1 MKIGILCAGDREAA
15 PFFPWI
21 EHCHI
26 REKAMLKIHEGLI
39 ENTEV
44 AVLFSGVCKVN
55 AAIAAQVLID
65 TFGCDAIINC
75 GTAGAMDERLKVFDT
90 VISTEAAYHDVA
102 EGALTRFH
110 PWLESACFK
119 ADEALVHLAAK
130 SAGGIHHPGSI
141 YLGRMMTGEQF
152 IEKDACDQI
161 NRRYAPLCVDMETAS
176 VAHVCYVNRIP
187 FVAVRTMTD
196 VPRDGDEAAFEA
208 NCDRASQLS
217 AEIVWQMLRCV
228 GEKGLDR

>member
-21 EHCHI
+21 ERCCI
-26 REKAMLKIHEGLI
+26 KEKAMLRIHEGLV

-55 AAIAAQVLID
+55 AAIAAQILID

-102 EGALTRFH
+102 DGILTQFH

-130 SAGGIHHPGSI
+130 SAEEIHHPGSI
-141 YLGRMMTGEQF
+141 HLGRMMTGEQF
-152 IEKDACDQI
+152 IKKDACDQI
-161 NRRYAPLCVDMETAS
+161 NQRYAPLCVDMETSS

-196 VPRDGDEAAFEA
+196 APRDGEDTAFEQ
-208 NCDRASQLS
+208 NCDQASQIS
-217 AEIVWQMLRCV
+217 AEIVRQMLKLMSQ
-228 GEKGLDR
+228 KGMDQ